1 MAPADAPPD
10 RPEGKIIA
18 AITEGIVAAQRDEED
33 PFSAF
38 VDTTATL
45 HALAEVA
52 ARIAFQAK
60 FADTAAK
67 GVKFAEEHVV
77 MIRRTLRALRKRGDE
92 HPFARVRQAHVRR
105 TPERGT
111 WTFGFRM
118 AIDPHERL

>member
-1 MAPADAPPD
+1 MAPADALPD
-10 RPEGKIIA
+10 RPKDKIIA
-18 AITEGIVAAQRDEED
+18 AITEAIVAAQRDDED
-33 PFSAF
+33 PSSAF

-60 FADTAAK
+60 FADTAGK
-67 GVKFAEEHVV
+67 GAKFAEEHLV
-77 MIRRTLRALRKRGDE
+77 MIRRILRALRKRGDE
-92 HPFARVRQAHVRR
+92 HPFARVRQAHVRA

>member
-1 MAPADAPPD
+1 MAPVDALPD
-10 RPEGKIIA
+10 RSEDKIIA
-18 AITEGIVAAQRDEED
+18 AITEAIVAAQRDDED
-33 PFSAF
+33 PSSAF

-45 HALAEVA
+45 HALVEVA

-60 FADTAAK
+60 FADTATK
-67 GVKFAEEHVV
+67 GARFAEEHVV
-77 MIRRTLRALRKRGDE
+77 MIRRTLNALRKRGDE
-92 HPFARVRQAHVRR
+92 HPFARVRQAHLRA

>member
-1 MAPADAPPD
+1 MAPVDALPD
-10 RPEGKIIA
+10 RSEDKIIA
-18 AITEGIVAAQRDEED
+18 AITEAIVAAQRDDED
-33 PFSAF
+33 PSSAF

-45 HALAEVA
+45 HALVEVA

-60 FADTAAK
+60 FADTAGK
-67 GVKFAEEHVV
+67 GAWFAEEHVV
-77 MIRRTLRALRKRGDE
+77 MIRRTLNALRKRGDE
-92 HPFARVRQAHVRR
+92 HPFARVRQAHLRA